1 MNHKTILAT
10 AITASLFAL
19 SIDAFAGPKSE
30 PARERTERII
40 IREEFGSFAGA
51 LPYSQTLG
59 LAIPLGSN
67 VKLYEERVNADA
79 SLTPSKRSQELQ
91 EKLAKN
97 LSNYA
102 KANGGTFI
110 SDYSKLKTGIT
121 LGFEGDQGSAILLRL
136 RNKFQ
141 LLNED
146 TDGASYLYI
155 DDRKIDDSGSKYNG
169 AIMADIYLHFL
180 YNKPQWFNIGFVE
193 NPYRFWIRT
202 GFEANHNDLP
212 GTQEVDQ
219 QKFYALLN
227 FQANPDVN
235 ANFLAIPGLQITSP
249 QIVQLGAVVERNLV
263 SGEDSTTWIAGW
275 APVFNILDNGNGI
288 WNGFGLNK
296 RMFLDKKKENA
307 YEVATTTKG
316 TGKADKIITLANT
329 KDPNADRWYTSIDPS
344 IHAFG
349 QSDARGILKALGKKI
364 TGARSKK
371 DIEKLREEQLTW
383 DVKALIGYDDG
394 LAELSYQV
402 SGVHAFSDL
411 GNAYIAQEARLDVN
425 VAKAINK
432 LARFNPSPKDWQ
444 NFTAFVSYKRGEFAP
459 SFEDIDQL
467 SIGGSVRF

>member
-30 PARERTERII
+30 RASDPTDRII
-40 IREEFGSFAGA
+40 IREEFGSFIGA

-67 VKLYEERVNADA
+67 VKLYEEHVNAEA
-79 SLTPSKRSQELQ
+79 SLTPLKRSQELQ
-91 EKLAKN
+91 VKLAKN

-102 KANGGTFI
+102 KGNGGTFI
-110 SDYSKLKTGIT
+110 TDYSKLKTGIT
-121 LGFEGDQGSAILLRL
+121 LGFEGNQGSAILLRL

-155 DDRKIDDSGSKYNG
+155 DDRKIDDSGSKYKG
-169 AIMADIYLHFL
+169 AIMADIYLHGL

-212 GTQEVDQ
+212 GAHEVDQ
-219 QKFYALLN
+219 QSFYALLN

-249 QIVQLGAVVERNLV
+249 QIVQLGAVVERNLI

-296 RMFLDKKKENA
+296 RMFLDKEKTNE
-307 YEVATTTKG
+307 YEIATTTKG
-316 TGKADKIITLANT
+316 PGKVDTIVTLANT
-329 KDPNADRWYTSIDPS
+329 KAPDADRWYTSINPS

-349 QSDARGILKALGKKI
+349 QSDARGILKAVGKTI

-371 DIEKLREEQLTW
+371 DLEKLREEQLTW

-432 LARFNPSPKDWQ
+432 LAGFNPGPKDWQ